1 MNYQLVS
8 TSDVPGNVDVDCE
21 ELTVRVNALIAK
33 GYEPIGGPV
42 VRNNP
47 EVGDYFVQAMLK
59 PNPPMVVIDNAPIEN
74 KLAAKKTPA
83 KKAQHKKPA
92 AKRPVVAKK
101 PSGK

>member
-8 TSDVPGNVDVDCE
+8 TSDVPGNVDVDCD
-21 ELTVRVNALIAK
+21 ELTARVNALIAK

-59 PNPPMVVIDNAPIEN
+59 PNPPMVVTNNAPIDN
-74 KLAAKKTPA
+74 KPVAKNSQP
-83 KKAQHKKPA
+83 KKPA
-92 AKRPVVAKK
+92 AKRPAVAKK
-101 PSGK
+101 PFGK